1 MRLLPTIAFGLALSL
16 CACAHLQE
24 RTLYDQLGGKEGVE
38 QIVELL
44 LTRISDDPR
53 IASQFAAIDIL
64 NLNDKLIEQICF
76 ESGGP
81 CTYTGKGMAEAHAQ
95 LKVTNADF
103 NALVEDLDLRIE
115 ASAALAEGK
124 PARPMDPTK
133 PIENW
138 RAEAAL
144 FLLGR
149 RSGPVEPDA
158 APGDLFGA

>member
-103 NALVEDLDLRIE
+103 NALVEDLIWAMDQRDIPRTTQNRL
-115 ASAALAEGK
+115 LARL
-124 PARPMDPTK
+124 APMH
-133 PIENW
+133 
-138 RAEAAL
+138 
-144 FLLGR
+144 
-149 RSGPVEPDA
+149 PDIVK
-158 APGDLFGA
+158 